1 MVMGDPRYR
10 VVLDDFEQGIVIN
23 SLLELRNNLLGDD
36 KPTEDINE
44 LILKIIDAPQE
55 RRRWQQVRDER

>member
-1 MVMGDPRYR
+1 MNDPRYR

-23 SLLELRNNLLGDD
+23 SLLEFRNNLLGDD

-44 LILKIIDAPQE
+44 LILKIIDAPTE
-55 RRRWQQVRDER
+55 RRRWQQGRDER

>member
-1 MVMGDPRYR
+1 MIMGDPRYR

-36 KPTEDINE
+36 KPTDDINE

-55 RRRWQQVRDER
+55 RRRWQQGRDDR

>member
-1 MVMGDPRYR
+1 MGDPRYR

>member
-55 RRRWQQVRDER
+55 RRRWQQGRDDR

>member
-1 MVMGDPRYR
+1 MIMGDPRYR

-55 RRRWQQVRDER
+55 RRRWQQGRDDR